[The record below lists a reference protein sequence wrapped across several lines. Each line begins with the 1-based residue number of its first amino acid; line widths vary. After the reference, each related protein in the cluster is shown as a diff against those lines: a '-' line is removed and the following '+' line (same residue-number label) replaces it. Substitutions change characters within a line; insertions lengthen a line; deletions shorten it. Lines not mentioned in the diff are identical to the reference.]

1 MSLLN
6 HFNGLSLLAIML
18 VSYFAVAK
26 NTQSDHAL
34 FKKSRNIFKK

>member
-6 HFNGLSLLAIML
+6 HFNGLSLLAIMA

-34 FKKSRNIFKK
+34 FNPNKKRIK

>member
-6 HFNGLSLLAIML
+6 HFNGLSLLAIMV

-26 NTQSDHAL
+26 NAQSDNAL
-34 FKKSRNIFKK
+34 FKANKNSIK